1 MNEKKVTLYLAEN
14 LILTLEQKNVKN
26 KEKQKNSIT
35 FLN

>member
-14 LILTLEQKNVKN
+14 LILTLEQKNVK
-26 KEKQKNSIT
+26 KQRKTKDSIT